1 MTRAA
6 APTPREKARQEEA
19 ERLDAE
25 ILHAVGSG
33 WLDPIDASGFDQ
45 LARDLFAHQFRFNPV
60 YRQFCAL
67 RGISAPHDVADW
79 KQIPPVPT
87 GAFKVGRWA
96 TFPEQREAAA
106 FRTSGTVQRIPGVHR
121 FDTLALYNAAII
133 SSARRFLFPDRKRI
147 RCLFLSPSPAE
158 APDSS
163 LVHMFAVYR
172 EVFGDLGSAF
182 FLSGSSSGGLRL
194 EELIVAL
201 DDAEE
206 KGEPVL
212 MAGAAL
218 AFHNALMALGS
229 HRRQLPAGSRTM
241 VTGGF
246 KGALRETDPDTIE
259 NAIATRLG
267 VPSNYQVEE
276 YGMTELSTQ
285 YYDER
290 LRTEVVEDRDHP
302 RLGFR
307 VPPWARVMV
316 IDAETGAELESGRV
330 GALVHFDLANR
341 ASAVAVQTSDVGQ
354 RTADGGVLLCGRE
367 PDAEARGCSLAAELW
382 LEQG

>member
-1 MTRAA
+1 VTRAA
-6 APTPREKARQEEA
+6 ALPPREKARQEEA

-25 ILHAVGSG
+25 ILHAIGSG

-45 LARDLFAHQFRFNPV
+45 LARDVFAHQFRFNPV

-67 RGISAPHDVADW
+67 RGVSAPRDVADW

-106 FRTSGTVQRIPGVHR
+106 FRTSGTVQGTPGVHR

-133 SSARRFLFPDRKRI
+133 SSARRFLFPDRERI

-158 APDSS
+158 VPDSS

-182 FLSGSSSGGLRL
+182 LLSGSPSGGLRL
-194 EELIVAL
+194 EELIGAL
-201 DDAEE
+201 DDAEQ

-218 AFHNALMALGS
+218 AFHNALAALGS
-229 HRRQLPAGSRTM
+229 HRRQLPVGSRTM

-246 KGALRETDPDTIE
+246 KGALRETDPDAIGS
-259 NAIATRLG
+259 AIAARLG
-267 VPSNYQVEE
+267 VPTDYQVEE

-285 YYDER
+285 YYDEQ
-290 LRTEVVEDRDHP
+290 LRTAVVEDRD
-302 RLGFR
+302 RSRVGFR

-316 IDAETGAELESGRV
+316 IDAETGVELEPGGV

-341 ASAVAVQTSDVGQ
+341 ASAVAVQTSDVGE
-354 RTADGGVLLCGRE
+354 RTPDGGVLLHGRE
-367 PDAEARGCSLAAELW
+367 PSAEARGCSLAAELW
-382 LEQG
+382 LEQR